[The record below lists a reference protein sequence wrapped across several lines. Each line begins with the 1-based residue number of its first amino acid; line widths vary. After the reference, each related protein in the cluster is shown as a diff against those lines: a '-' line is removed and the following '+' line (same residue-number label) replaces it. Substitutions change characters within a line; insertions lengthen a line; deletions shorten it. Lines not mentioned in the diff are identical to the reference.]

1 VTTIEKSVDVR
12 VPVSTA
18 YNQWTQFESFPK
30 FMEGVERITQV
41 TDTRTHWVTKIGGAT
56 REFDAEITEQ
66 HPEERI
72 AWHTVDGPSQAGVV
86 TFHRLDDETT
96 RVDLRMEYQPE
107 SLTEKAGAAL
117 GVVSHRVQDDLERFK
132 EFIEHQGAET
142 GAWRG
147 HVDRPPQ
154 RGERTPGDPGRHPE
168 APLASQAGDRGG
180 LQTGAQ
186 TGDSAVAGG
195 PHSGGLSSGGPSG
208 GLSSGGLSSG
218 GARSGG
224 ADDPAGGTPGGTSA
238 GTGAAPV
245 LGGATGGDVGAM
257 PGPGHTRGTGG
268 TGIDGAGEPDLA
280 DRGGTS
286 ERSVPPRGG
295 GSGGGMGNLSEYPEA
310 NEPGPL
316 PE

>member
-1 VTTIEKSVDVR
+1 MTTIEKSVAVR

-30 FMEGVERITQV
+30 FMEGVERITQL
-41 TDTRTHWVTKIGGAT
+41 TDTRTHWVTKIGGAV

-96 RVDLRMEYQPE
+96 RVDLRMEYHPD
-107 SLTEKAGAAL
+107 SLAEKAGAAL

-132 EFIEHQGAET
+132 EFIEHQGTET

-154 RGERTPGDPGRHPE
+154 RGEQPAGDPGRHPE
-168 APLASQAGDRGG
+168 APLGS
-180 LQTGAQ
+180 
-186 TGDSAVAGG
+186 
-195 PHSGGLSSGGPSG
+195 
-208 GLSSGGLSSG
+208 
-218 GARSGG
+218 
-224 ADDPAGGTPGGTSA
+224 PG
-238 GTGAAPV
+238 
-245 LGGATGGDVGAM
+245 
-257 PGPGHTRGTGG
+257 GHTRGGG
-268 TGIDGAGEPDLA
+268 TGVDGAGEPDLA

-286 ERSVPPRGG
+286 ERSLPPRGGGSGG
-295 GSGGGMGNLSEYPEA
+295 GSGGGMGNLSDYPEA
-310 NEPGPL
+310 SEPGPL